1 MANIKI
7 QKVGPNHFLFK
18 DGLPVFKLNE
28 SGVFVLSRWLSKK
41 TPEEIAR
48 EMQIEY
54 SIDFETALSDASDLI
69 EQIQL

>member
-1 MANIKI
+1 MRKI
-7 QKVGPNHFLFK
+7 SASQNNSENKSSVGSVSGLAKTEQPQILPNHC
-18 DGLPVFKLNE
+18 
-28 SGVFVLSRWLSKK
+28 KK